1 MHDREPETGDA
12 TSCAVLSILHWR
24 CCRYPACVACG
35 KFTELSILRWRCRR
49 GCTSAARRV
58 AQVAFQY
65 SVGDAHPERARAVFM
80 TSRHTFQYSVGDAE
94 PNQAKQ
100 ILRRVARLSILRWR
114 CGDDGIRWG
123 IPVCWN
129 PFNTP
134 LEMLCLR
141 RHGLLPSVWHDF
153 QYSVGDANVRDN
165 SGKTPL
171 HYAAF
176 NTPLEMHAVAMQYI
190 SGVKPAQL
198 SILRWRCW
206 RGNCRVKNVDKR
218 TCFQYSVGDALRC
231 AARLRSS
238 TGQETFN
245 TPLEMHLA
253 SDYGWIWLWR
263 TFNTPLE
270 MPGWSETMAQ
280 SCVSSRFQYSV
291 GDAVVARSRDVH
303 AEVHLSI
310 LRWRCWKW

>member
-1 MHDREPETGDA
+1 MAMYAFFQYSIGDA
-12 TSCAVLSILHWR
+12 AGCAEVQNSEDRDQLSILHWRCTTESQRLVTQLVAQYFQYSIWR

-176 NTPLEMHAVAMQYI
+176 NTPLEM
-190 SGVKPAQL
+190 
-198 SILRWRCW
+198 RC
-206 RGNCRVKNVDKR
+206 
-218 TCFQYSVGDALRC
+218 
-231 AARLRSS
+231 RLRS
-238 TGQETFN
+238 GGCADGIYTFN
-245 TPLEMHLA
+245 TPLEMH
-253 SDYGWIWLWR
+253 
-263 TFNTPLE
+263 
-270 MPGWSETMAQ
+270 
-280 SCVSSRFQYSV
+280 
-291 GDAVVARSRDVH
+291 
-303 AEVHLSI
+303 
-310 LRWRCWKW
+310 